1 MKDNYT
7 YAVVEKEE
15 DGIVYLYAPAFK
27 DVFCAVE
34 DDEDRIKSIQEALA
48 MKLIDLIDTKEHIPD
63 DVKVEAGQG
72 EKLYYVSV
80 WLPYYRSLIKETYT
94 KKTLTIPTWL
104 DILAKSKN
112 VNFSAILVKGL
123 KEELNIQ

>member
-15 DGIVYLYAPAFK
+15 DGIVYLYAPAFS

-63 DVKVEAGQG
+63 DVKAEAGNG